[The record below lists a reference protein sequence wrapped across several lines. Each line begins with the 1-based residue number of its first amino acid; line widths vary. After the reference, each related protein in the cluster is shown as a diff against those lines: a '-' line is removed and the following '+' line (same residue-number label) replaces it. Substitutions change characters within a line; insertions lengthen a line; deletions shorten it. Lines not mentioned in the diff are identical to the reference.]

1 VSPPRPSGDRGKRRP
16 SGDRGKGRPSG
27 PPSGPK
33 GSGLRSAPKGKS
45 VSPKGKSVSP
55 RPKTTPSRPGAP
67 GRRTG
72 AGKRPGAGSGAGSGA
87 GQGRGGASRRDPGQF
102 TPPKERGLGG
112 TQVEGRHAVREL
124 LLAGT
129 RRTYEVILNAEVDRS
144 EIVGDI
150 IDLAAELRV
159 PVTEV
164 SRTRLDSISRT
175 DAPQGVV
182 ARAAEVPE
190 VSLSSLVDPA
200 ELTARGTGPAFLLAL
215 DGVTDPGN
223 LGALLRIG
231 ECAGVSGVVLPR
243 HRAVHVTP
251 TVTKAAAG
259 AVEYLPMALVG
270 GLPTAIEEMKRAG
283 VWVVGLDMDG
293 STSIHDLPVSTESV
307 CLVLGAEG
315 RGLSRLVRQRCD
327 LVASIP
333 LHGRLASLNV
343 ASAGAIASYEIARRR
358 SGTSNPA
365 APEGESAVEPGG

>member
-1 VSPPRPSGDRGKRRP
+1 MSPPRPSGDRGKRRP

-33 GSGLRSAPKGKS
+33 GSGPRSAPKGKS

-164 SRTRLDSISRT
+164 SRTRLDSIART

-200 ELTARGTGPAFLLAL
+200 ELTASGNGPPFLLAL

-231 ECAGVSGVVLPR
+231 ECAGVSGVVLPK

-358 SGTSNPA
+358 SGTSNP
-365 APEGESAVEPGG
+365 PGHEGESAGRTGG